1 MRSDG
6 RGRVQTVVRVSLV
19 VLVVAWLFSE
29 WLRARL
35 PVWLPLLTLAA
46 FEAEFVARALWE
58 RRRADGHVV
67 PRRLGPG
74 TDDADL
80 GWGELVED
88 DDGVRWV
95 PPPPRARP
103 SRRRRALAVVTALAA
118 ATLVVVAVRDDARGS
133 WQALSDGDR
142 ATTETRLT
150 REAAAIAGRPV
161 VLECDERY
169 SFTGAR
175 SDALGVAFPRRAL
188 TYLHP
193 SVCRALHDVL
203 DGETAPREPTAEAL
217 VVLAHEAVHLRGE
230 RREGVTECLALQEG
244 VALGERLGI
253 PGGQAA
259 RMMRDRYL
267 RDLADRSVIRLE
279 YQLPSGCRD
288 GGGLDANPDSPRFP

>member
-58 RRRADGHVV
+58 RRMADGRDA

-74 TDDADL
+74 AEDADL

-103 SRRRRALAVVTALAA
+103 SRSRRALAIVTAIAA
-118 ATLVVVAVRDDARGS
+118 ATLLVVAVRDDAGGS
-133 WQALSDGDR
+133 WPALSAADR
-142 ATTETRLT
+142 AATEARLT
-150 REAAAIAGRPV
+150 REAATIAARPV
-161 VLECDERY
+161 TLECDERY

-193 SVCRALHDVL
+193 SVCRTLHDVL
-203 DGETAPREPTAEAL
+203 GGETAPREATAEAL
-217 VVLAHEAVHLRGE
+217 VVVAHEAVHLRGE

-253 PGGQAA
+253 PGEHAT

-279 YQLPSGCRD
+279 YQLPPGCRD
-288 GGGLDANPDSPRFP
+288 GGELDTNPDSSRFP

>member
-6 RGRVQTVVRVSLV
+6 RSRVQTIVRVSLV

-35 PVWLPLLTLAA
+35 PVWLPLLTLTA
-46 FEAEFVARALWE
+46 FEVEFVARAMWE
-58 RRRADGHVV
+58 RRATGGHVA

-74 TDDADL
+74 TEDADL

-95 PPPPRARP
+95 PPPPRPRP
-103 SRRRRALAVVTALAA
+103 SYRRRALAAATAIAA
-118 ATLVVVAVRDDARGS
+118 VTLVVAAVRDDTRAS
-133 WQALSDGDR
+133 WQAVSDADR
-142 ATTETRLT
+142 ATTEARLT
-150 REAAAIAGRPV
+150 REAATIAGRPV

-175 SDALGVAFPRRAL
+175 SDALGVAFPQRGL
-188 TYLHP
+188 TYLRP

-203 DGETAPREPTAEAL
+203 GGATAARASTAEAL

-244 VALGERLGI
+244 VTLGERLGI
-253 PGGQAA
+253 PAERAA
-259 RMMRDRYL
+259 QMMRDRYL

-279 YQLPSGCRD
+279 YQLPAGCRD
-288 GGGLDANPDSPRFP
+288 GGDLDANLDSSRFP

>member
-6 RGRVQTVVRVSLV
+6 RGRVQTIVRVSLV

-58 RRRADGHVV
+58 RRRADGRPA

-74 TDDADL
+74 TEDADL

-88 DDGVRWV
+88 VDGVRWV
-95 PPPPRARP
+95 APPPRVRP
-103 SRRRRALAVVTALAA
+103 SRSRRALAVATALAVV
-118 ATLVVVAVRDDARGS
+118 TLLVVAVRDDAGEA
-133 WQALSDGDR
+133 WQALPAADR
-142 ATTETRLT
+142 AATETRLT
-150 REAAAIAGRPV
+150 REAATIAGRPV
-161 VLECDERY
+161 ALECDERY

-253 PGGQAA
+253 PSGSAA

-279 YQLPSGCRD
+279 YQLPAGCRD
-288 GGGLDANPDSPRFP
+288 GGDLDANPDSSRFP

>member
-6 RGRVQTVVRVSLV
+6 RGRVQTVVRASLV

-29 WLRARL
+29 QLRARL

-58 RRRADGHVV
+58 RRRADGHAA
-67 PRRLGPG
+67 PRWLGPG
-74 TDDADL
+74 SEDADL

-95 PPPPRARP
+95 PPPPRARR
-103 SRRRRALAVVTALAA
+103 SRSGRALAVVTALAA
-118 ATLVVVAVRDDARGS
+118 ATLVVVAARDDARAS
-133 WQALSDGDR
+133 WQALSGADR
-142 ATTETRLT
+142 ATTEARLT
-150 REAAAIAGRPV
+150 REAARIAGRPV

-203 DGETAPREPTAEAL
+203 RGETAAREPTAEAL

-253 PGGQAA
+253 PRERAA
-259 RMMRDRYL
+259 RMMRDRYV

-288 GGGLDANPDSPRFP
+288 GGELDSDPDSSRFP